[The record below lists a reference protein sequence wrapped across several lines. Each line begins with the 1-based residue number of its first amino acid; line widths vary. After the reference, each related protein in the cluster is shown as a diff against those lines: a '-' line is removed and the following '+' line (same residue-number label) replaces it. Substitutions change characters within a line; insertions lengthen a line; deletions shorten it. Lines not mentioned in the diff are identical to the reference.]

1 MILVFLLLN
10 GGAILATIGLIFLII
25 ATILSIKASFR
36 EKYINIIINFYYI
49 AGILYI
55 ISAFFSFEILTI
67 FLKVLVGLI
76 CLYNVYLIKKNK
88 N

>member
-1 MILVFLLLN
+1 MVFVFLLLN

-25 ATILSIKASFR
+25 ATILSIKPGVR
-36 EKYINIIINFYYI
+36 EKYIDIIIKFYYV

-55 ISAFFSFEILTI
+55 ISAFFSFEVFAI